1 MPVQSMSHE
10 RYLRAMPDG
19 SLLLVSMK
27 KAEWDPNPKGGR
39 GRKQSLVEP
48 PSDRFRLRQLEMVPK
63 FFGPS
68 LGGWLVAE
76 AWMCPAP
83 LFDGVFQGA
92 CSASGVKALAE
103 KYCL

>member
-1 MPVQSMSHE
+1 MSHE

-27 KAEWDPNPKGGR
+27 KAEWDPKGSR
-39 GRKQSLVEP
+39 GKKPVEP

-63 FFGPS
+63 FFGPN

-76 AWMCPAP
+76 AWMCPAS
-83 LFDGVFQGA
+83 LFDGVFKVGT
-92 CSASGVKALAE
+92 ALLVQSHR
-103 KYCL
+103 K